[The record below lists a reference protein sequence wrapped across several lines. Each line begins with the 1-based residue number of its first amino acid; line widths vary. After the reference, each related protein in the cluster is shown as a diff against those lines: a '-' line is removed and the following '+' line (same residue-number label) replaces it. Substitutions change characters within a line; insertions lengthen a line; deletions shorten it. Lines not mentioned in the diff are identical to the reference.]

1 MGLSLYVAM
10 YAGLKFVLVLF
21 GATDVSDR
29 WVFELTPAFLL
40 NRLDVQLVFLSALLA
55 VANAYLHTSAAA
67 RDRLEG
73 MLLSAFM
80 AVSLVVALAA
90 AGPDTAGANL
100 SRLAVL
106 LVLLAIVPA
115 DHAVLLARRR
125 LTEPQDIWEAEG
137 ESMEDETPE
146 GFALIDDVF
155 RGPSRA
161 AQKRPAPAVADWDL
175 DDVVRSVLAPERA
188 LTDAADTELFR
199 ALEDLDALAA
209 EAKEGLDKAP
219 ETTRALDAVGETD
232 ADLAEEA
239 LFAVEDLEAFERWV
253 ESEVQRGEGADQ
265 KKPVSLTQNGASRS
279 TFWRKLRR
287 LLRR

>member
-40 NRLDVQLVFLSALLA
+40 NRLDMQLVFLSALLA
-55 VANAYLHTSAAA
+55 GANAYLHISVAA

-125 LTEPQDIWEAEG
+125 LAEPPDAREAEG
-137 ESMEDETPE
+137 EPTKDETPE
-146 GFALIDDVF
+146 GFALIDGMF
-155 RGPSRA
+155 SGPTRV
-161 AQKRPAPAVADWDL
+161 AQKGPVPAVADWDL

-188 LTDAADTELFR
+188 PTATADPGLARAQEDWSALLAEAIDGLTKAPATTRTLDAA
-199 ALEDLDALAA
+199 
-209 EAKEGLDKAP
+209 
-219 ETTRALDAVGETD
+219 VETD
-232 ADLAEEA
+232 ADLAEQA

-253 ESEVQRGEGADQ
+253 ESEVERGEAVDQ
-265 KKPVSLTQNGASRS
+265 KKPVSRAQEGAPGSSLR
-279 TFWRKLRR
+279 RKLRR